1 MSFKREGDD
10 RSQLNCLKKRR
21 VTELLAEDIPDDEA
35 LLMKNGRL
43 ACLVCSH
50 KPVFDTVDMLTV
62 HRGGRKH
69 LNNQQKFYSKKQELA
84 DLILKRKQEQF
95 LSAQDQ
101 EDPAPLLTQTRQITQ
116 HALLTAATPYNPCV
130 KQGRKKEEEQPKGKE
145 TPFFQKRQESSE
157 ERFVVQPYKSKREPV
172 APKQNNSQTPTS
184 SSNSDSQSNFQNKT
198 STRNLPALQK
208 VTTLQKETAKSTD
221 HTKSWKDVQQQGT
234 PKVVLGKKQKP
245 VKEERKPELSEE
257 RRKEIAHH
265 LKLTSSGW
273 KRDRGGQWVKDEDV
287 EFDSDEEEPPPPP
300 L

>member
-21 VTELLAEDIPDDEA
+21 VTELLAGDIPDDEA
-35 LLMKNGRL
+35 VLMKNGRL

-50 KPVFDTVDMLTV
+50 KPVFDTIDMLTV
-62 HRGGRKH
+62 HRGGKKH
-69 LNNQQKFYSKKQELA
+69 LNNQQKFYFKKQELA

-95 LSAQDQ
+95 LSAQDE
-101 EDPAPLLTQTRQITQ
+101 EDPTPLLTQTRQITQ

-130 KQGRKKEEEQPKGKE
+130 KQGRKKEEDQAKGTE
-145 TPFFQKRQESSE
+145 TGFFQRSRESDE
-157 ERFVVQPYKSKREPV
+157 ESFVVQPYKSKRGPV
-172 APKQNNSQTPTS
+172 APKQNESQNPTTS
-184 SSNSDSQSNFQNKT
+184 ANTDKESNPQHKF
-198 STRNLPALQK
+198 STMTFSAKEK
-208 VTTLQKETAKSTD
+208 VMELNRESTKPKD
-221 HTKSWKDVQQQGT
+221 HTKSWKEIQPKGT
-234 PKVVLGKKQKP
+234 SRLLLQKKRKP
-245 VKEERKPELSEE
+245 VTEEGKPELSEE